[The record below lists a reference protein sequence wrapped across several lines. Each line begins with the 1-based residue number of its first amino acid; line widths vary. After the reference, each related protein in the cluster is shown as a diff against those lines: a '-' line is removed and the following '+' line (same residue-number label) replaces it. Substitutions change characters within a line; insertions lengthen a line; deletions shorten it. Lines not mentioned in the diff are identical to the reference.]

1 VELIGTMTDVKEST
15 ENSVYFETVDIDKKY
30 PGVHAVNSISLKV
43 RKNEILGIA
52 GENGAGKSTLLKLI
66 SGVESPDSGEMFLR
80 GKKYNPPN
88 FRQANIFGVSMV
100 FQEQNLIP
108 NLYVYENIFLSH
120 EEQFKRFGFLNRSRM
135 ISEASKYLESFD
147 IDVDPAKYMSTYSFQ
162 ERQMLEITRAFV
174 IADMYG
180 IEIPLILL
188 DEPTASLPD
197 EERDI
202 LLKKIRSFSAHG
214 VLIFVSHRL
223 SELMSFC
230 DRIVILK
237 DGQLVGELTP
247 ENSTESDIHSLMVG
261 RELSADLY
269 RVKEQKVD
277 IEQEDV
283 VMKVEELTTKG
294 EYESISFELK
304 KGEILGVGGILGS
317 GKRELGEL
325 LFGIGK
331 PDAGKITIQGN
342 TVCNA
347 TINKMA
353 KLGIGYVPAE
363 RKEYGIINV
372 LSVAWNLSLPSLKT
386 LRFGLLGMLNS
397 RKENELIET
406 AMSKFRV
413 KANKRDICYSL
424 SGGNQQKVV
433 IAKWMIKNLSILI
446 LDNPTR
452 GIDVGAKEEIYS
464 FIRQMSKNG
473 LSIILISD
481 DLLELIG
488 LSSRIIIMKDGKMSK
503 IVAANPESKPTEEEL
518 VKDMV

>member
-1 VELIGTMTDVKEST
+1 MKAVKDSS
-15 ENSVYFETVDIDKKY
+15 ENGVYFETADVDKEY
-30 PGVHAVNSISLKV
+30 PGVHAVNKVSLKI
-43 RKNEILGIA
+43 RMNEVLGIA

-88 FRQANIFGVSMV
+88 FREANIFGVSMV

-120 EEQFKRFGFLNRSRM
+120 EEQFKRFGFLNRSKM
-135 ISEASKYLESFD
+135 IAEAGKYLESFHID
-147 IDVDPAKYMSTYSFQ
+147 IDPSKSVSTYSFQ

-180 IEIPLILL
+180 IETPLILL
-188 DEPTASLPD
+188 DEPTAGLPD

-202 LLKKIRSFSAHG
+202 LLKKIRSFSAQG

-230 DRIVILK
+230 DRIAILK
-237 DGQLVGELTP
+237 DGKLVGELSP
-247 ENSTESDIHSLMVG
+247 KKSTESDIHSLMVG

-269 RVKEQKVD
+269 RVKEQKKD
-277 IEQEDV
+277 IAQQDV
-283 VMKVEELTTKG
+283 VMKVEGLRTKG
-294 EYESISFELK
+294 EYEEISFELRK
-304 KGEILGVGGILGS
+304 SEILGIGGILGS
-317 GKRELGEL
+317 GKRELGAL

-331 PDAGKITIQGN
+331 PDAGKITIKGN

-353 KLGIGYVPAE
+353 KLGIGYVPSE

-372 LSVAWNLSLPSLKT
+372 LPVSWNLSLPSLRGLK
-386 LRFGLLGMLNS
+386 FGALGVINS
-397 RKENELIET
+397 RKENELIDN
-406 AMSKFRV
+406 AISAFRV
-413 KANKRDICYSL
+413 KANKKDICYSL
-424 SGGNQQKVV
+424 SGGNQQKVA
-433 IAKWMIKNLSILI
+433 IAKWLIKNLSILI

-452 GIDVGAKEEIYS
+452 GIDVGAKEEIYG
-464 FIRQMSKNG
+464 FIRQMSQEG

-488 LSSRIIIMKDGKMSK
+488 LSSRIIIMKDGKISK
-503 IVAANPESKPTEEEL
+503 IVEATPDNKPTEEEL

>member
-1 VELIGTMTDVKEST
+1 M
-15 ENSVYFETVDIDKKY
+15 
-30 PGVHAVNSISLKV
+30 
-43 RKNEILGIA
+43 
-52 GENGAGKSTLLKLI
+52 
-66 SGVESPDSGEMFLR
+66 
-80 GKKYNPPN
+80 
-88 FRQANIFGVSMV
+88 
-100 FQEQNLIP
+100 
-108 NLYVYENIFLSH
+108 
-120 EEQFKRFGFLNRSRM
+120 
-135 ISEASKYLESFD
+135 
-147 IDVDPAKYMSTYSFQ
+147 
-162 ERQMLEITRAFV
+162 
-174 IADMYG
+174 
-180 IEIPLILL
+180 L

-202 LLKKIRSFSAHG
+202 LLKKIRSFSAKG

-230 DRIVILK
+230 DRIAILK
-237 DGQLVGELTP
+237 DGQLVGELSP
-247 ENSTESDIHSLMVG
+247 ETATESDIHSLMVG

-269 RVKEQKVD
+269 RVKEQKEG
-277 IEQEDV
+277 IEKEDV
-283 VMKVEELTTKG
+283 VMKVEGVTTKG

-304 KGEILGVGGILGS
+304 KGEILGIGGILGS

-331 PDAGKITIQGN
+331 PDAGNITIQGN

-363 RKEYGIINV
+363 RKSYGIINT

-386 LRFGLLGMLNS
+386 LRFGVLGVLNS

-413 KANKRDICYSL
+413 KASKRDICYSL

-452 GIDVGAKEEIYS
+452 GIDVGAKEEIYG
-464 FIRQMSKNG
+464 FIRQMSKDG

-488 LSSRIIIMKDGKMSK
+488 LSSRIIIMKDGRITK
-503 IVAANPESKPTEEEL
+503 IVAANPDNKPTEQEL
-518 VKDMV
+518 VREMV